1 MVIKAHIKMPNPL
14 IMVILILQMVKD
26 QLMRMNIPTLINLLH
41 KTKTKTLMIK
51 FNIMITLKEMKINRR
66 DLNFKG
72 NLTLM
77 VIKFT
82 PLVKV
87 SLNPKMI
94 IIQMTKFF
102 LLEMPV

>member
-26 QLMRMNIPTLINLLH
+26 QLMRMNIPTL
-41 KTKTKTLMIK
+41 
-51 FNIMITLKEMKINRR
+51 ITLKEMKINRR